1 MVTENP
7 PKSLSPDFVMNAQ
20 DIYKTRSSHIH
31 DQVKEIASSF
41 KLEEKIGDLIRGEL
55 VSTIKSVT

>member
-20 DIYKTRSSHIH
+20 DIYKERSLLIH
-31 DQVKEIASSF
+31 AQVKEIASSF

>member
-1 MVTENP
+1 
-7 PKSLSPDFVMNAQ
+7 MNAQ

-41 KLEEKIGDLIRGEL
+41 KLEERIGDLIRGEL